1 MSILIVDDSKLIRT
15 LLKDILQTELK
26 CNIDEAANGEEAII
40 KAHNTSYDLIILDIF
55 LPDIL
60 GIEIISQIMNS
71 KRGWTPII
79 VITSAEN
86 KEFLKEALERGAV
99 DYIKKPFDE
108 IEISA
113 RVKSALRTKKLYD
126 ELIEANEK
134 LKEMAVTDE
143 LTKLY
148 NRRYAMTILE
158 TEFKRSKRYKNP
170 LSVIIGDI
178 DHFKSINDN
187 YGHLVGDDV
196 LRVFAKLIRENIREI
211 DIAGRYG
218 GEEFLIILPN
228 TTLDGAVI
236 VAERLRRKIN
246 ETPFKIIGKD
256 FSIYVSMSF
265 GICSYPEKD
274 IETEEDML
282 KLADK
287 ALYISKQNGRNQT
300 TFYINGRFVS
310 LPREVIKSEA

>member
-1 MSILIVDDSKLIRT
+1 MRILIVDDSKLIRI
-15 LLKDILQTELK
+15 LLKDILQMEIK
-26 CNIDEAANGEEAII
+26 GNIDEASNGEEAIT
-40 KAHNTSYDLIILDIF
+40 KLHNNSYDLIILDVF

-60 GIEIISQIMNS
+60 GIEIIDQIAAL
-71 KRGWTPII
+71 KKEWIPII

-86 KEFLKEALERGAV
+86 KEFLKEALEKGAI

-108 IEISA
+108 IEILA
-113 RVKSALRTKKLYD
+113 RVKSALRTKRLYD
-126 ELIEANEK
+126 ELKEANEK
-134 LKEMAVTDE
+134 LKEMAMTDE

-148 NRRYAMTILE
+148 NRRYTMIILG

-187 YGHLVGDDV
+187 YGHLIGDEV
-196 LRVFAKLIRENIREI
+196 LRICAKLIKENTREI
-211 DIAGRYG
+211 DVAGRYG

-236 VAERLRRKIN
+236 VAERLRRKIK
-246 ETPFKIIGKD
+246 EIPFKVLDKNFPIHI
-256 FSIYVSMSF
+256 SMSF

-274 IETEEDML
+274 IENEEDML
-282 KLADK
+282 KLADE

-300 TFYINGRFVS
+300 TFYINGRFIS
-310 LPREVIKSEA
+310 LPQEVIKSEA